1 MRFDVNY
8 CSMAS
13 PYQKVQHYGQNISV
27 ASRYCFWSHLK
38 TLKLWSN
45 FLFIGLEDYCRRL
58 GEEEELSSLSSG
70 EKKEMRN
77 TLKVIIKFVNHLCKM
92 QFIWRGGRGEGKLG

>member
-1 MRFDVNY
+1 MLFLVSLVPRLLLPSAREKPGDE
-8 CSMAS
+8 AS
-13 PYQKVQHYGQNISV
+13 
-27 ASRYCFWSHLK
+27 FWWRLEI
-38 TLKLWSN
+38 LKLRGN

-77 TLKVIIKFVNHLCKM
+77 TLKVITRPSV
-92 QFIWRGGRGEGKLG
+92 

>member
-1 MRFDVNY
+1 M
-8 CSMAS
+8 
-13 PYQKVQHYGQNISV
+13 Q
-27 ASRYCFWSHLK
+27 
-38 TLKLWSN
+38 SN

-77 TLKVIIKFVNHLCKM
+77 TLKVIIKFVDRLCKM
-92 QFIWRGGRGEGKLG
+92 QFIRRCGGVGTGIMLKCVCLCVCVLKNV